1 MVNPLGKIAGL
12 GVGVITS
19 GLRVTASLI
28 NSAAQGAK
36 GLAGMASG
44 PSESSGSGGPNGSS
58 GSSGPGTREA
68 PETPKAPDAQNR
80 AAQDA
85 LDQAEIEAMAAEAAE
100 RELGEEPV
108 DADDGSEPEGDE
120 LLTPSGVPAAGP
132 GMNPDTAE
140 TDLHQPDTE
149 PLLDPATVKAVKK
162 ETDVLRA
169 AAEREKR

>member
-28 NSAAQGAK
+28 NSAAKGAK

-44 PSESSGSGGPNGSS
+44 PSESSGSGGPS
-58 GSSGPGTREA
+58 GSSGPVTREA

-108 DADDGSEPEGDE
+108 DAAAEGSEPEGDE

>member
-28 NSAAQGAK
+28 NSAAKGAK
-36 GLAGMASG
+36 GLAGMTSG
-44 PSESSGSGGPNGSS
+44 PSESSGSGGPS

-108 DADDGSEPEGDE
+108 DSAEGSEPEGDE